1 MGQKETIRPFNKI
14 DMFLSCTA
22 FWDNAT
28 IPLQMRG

>member
-1 MGQKETIRPFNKI
+1 MEQKETILFFNKI
-14 DMFLSCTA
+14 DMFLPCTA